1 MGYVGDKEIGK
12 PGLANN
18 MSVVTLNGAKVLT
31 AEGGRFALTP
41 ELRDM
46 MCLTSDGILY
56 VSSSNGMNH
65 HVLAFIERLTRNNI
79 SFRRVEI
86 PLGKI
91 KHLYQE
97 ASQQQTQAGPG
108 TNAAE
113 DTTHRQREV
122 IKLIKECVSMG
133 VSDIHFR
140 VKAEITEIW
149 VRVHGELQRLR
160 TSDGVPREYTRQHG
174 HELCATMYQ
183 SMCDVAEEFH
193 KPEQSQDGR
202 LKKEHLRACGLFG
215 ARIATRPTE
224 RGYLMVLR
232 LLYDH
237 RGKKPTMV
245 DLGYLPEQIALI
257 RRMTQRTVG
266 INIFSGPTG
275 SGKSTTLECLLSML
289 LAEFENKIHLL
300 TLEDPPEYEVEG
312 AVQTPIIC
320 DRKDPAALPREWASA
335 ISNSMRLDPDVMM
348 VGEMRDLDSAVAAF
362 RAAMTG
368 HGLWTTLHAND
379 VTSIL
384 ARLQDIGVQM
394 SLLTDAALV
403 TGLINQSLA
412 PVLCPKCKVPFREA
426 KAGLAVDLVE
436 RVEQTCNPEKVFV
449 KGRGCEHEQCRQGI
463 VGRTVIAEVIMPTQQ
478 FMSVFQNEGKAAAR
492 SFWVKSM
499 AGITKNQ
506 HLIRRLNEG
515 IIDPLLAERRVCP
528 LDYDIITLV

>member
-1 MGYVGDKEIGK
+1 MGYVGDREIGK
-12 PGLANN
+12 LGLAND
-18 MSVVTLNGAKVLT
+18 MSVVTLNGARVLT
-31 AEGGRFALTP
+31 GEGGKFALQA
-41 ELRDM
+41 EQRDM

-56 VSSSNGMNH
+56 VSSSHGMNH
-65 HVLAFIERLTRNNI
+65 HVLAFIERLSRHNVV
-79 SFRRVEI
+79 FRRVEI
-86 PLGKI
+86 PLTKI
-91 KHLYQE
+91 RQLYQE
-97 ASQQQTQAGPG
+97 ASQSQTVGGGAVSQG
-108 TNAAE
+108 TE
-113 DTTHRQREV
+113 DSTFRQKEV
-122 IKLIKECVSMG
+122 VKFIKECVALG
-133 VSDIHFR
+133 ASDIHFR
-140 VKAEITEIW
+140 VKSEVAEIWI
-149 VRVHGELQRLR
+149 RVHGELRKHK
-160 TSDGVPREYTRQHG
+160 EYTRQHG

-202 LKKEHLRACGLFG
+202 LKKEYLRACGLFG

-289 LAEFENKIHLL
+289 LAEFQNKIHLL
-300 TLEDPPEYEVEG
+300 TLEDPPEYEVDG

-320 DRKDPAALPREWASA
+320 DRKDPDALSREWASA
-335 ISNSMRLDPDVMM
+335 ISNAMRLDPDVMM

-384 ARLQDIGVQM
+384 ARLQDIGVQV

-412 PVLCPKCKVPFREA
+412 PVLCPKCKVPFANA
-426 KAGLAVDLVE
+426 KKDMATDLVD
-436 RVEQTCNPEKVFV
+436 RIEQTCDPQNVFTV
-449 KGRGCEHEQCRQGI
+449 GPGCGHEHCRDGI

-478 FMSVFQNEGKAAAR
+478 FMTVFQAEGKAAAR
-492 SFWVKSM
+492 SFWVKQMS
-499 AGITKNQ
+499 GITKNQ
-506 HLIRRLNEG
+506 HLIQRINEG

>member
-1 MGYVGDKEIGK
+1 MGSFDHQEVAKL
-12 PGLANN
+12 GLANS
-18 MSVVTLNGAKVLT
+18 MSAVSLNGAKVLT
-31 AEGGRFALTP
+31 AEGARFALSP
-41 ELRDM
+41 EQRDM

-56 VSSSNGMNH
+56 VSSSSGMNH
-65 HVLAFIERLTRNNI
+65 HVLGFIERLTRNNVPFKRI
-79 SFRRVEI
+79 EI

-91 KHLYQE
+91 RQLYQE
-97 ASQQQTQAGPG
+97 AAQQHSHSSHGASG
-108 TNAAE
+108 AD
-113 DTTHRQREV
+113 DTTHRQKEV

-140 VKAEITEIW
+140 VKSDITEIW
-149 VRVHGELQRLR
+149 VRIHGELQRLR
-160 TSDGVPREYTRQHG
+160 TEDGVPREYSKLHG
-174 HELCATMYQ
+174 HELCATMYNA
-183 SMCDVAEEFH
+183 MCDVAEEFH

-237 RGKKPTMV
+237 RGKKPTML
-245 DLGYLPEQIALI
+245 DLGYLAEQIALI

-320 DRKDPAALPREWASA
+320 DRKDPAALAREWASA

-412 PVLCPKCKVPFREA
+412 PVLCPNCKVPFL
-426 KAGLAVDLVE
+426 KATGLAEDLVG
-436 RVEQTCNPEKVFV
+436 RVKSICVPEQVYV
-449 KGRGCEHEQCRQGI
+449 KGPGCDHKDCHHGI
-463 VGRTVIAEVIMPTQQ
+463 AGRTVIAEVIMPTQQ
-478 FMSVFQNEGKAAAR
+478 FMSVFQKEGKAAAR
-492 SFWVKSM
+492 SFWVKEM
-499 AGITKNQ
+499 AGITKTQ
-506 HLIRRLNEG
+506 HLIRRINEG
-515 IIDPLLAERRVCP
+515 IIDPLLAERRVCS
-528 LDYDIITLV
+528 LDYDLITLV